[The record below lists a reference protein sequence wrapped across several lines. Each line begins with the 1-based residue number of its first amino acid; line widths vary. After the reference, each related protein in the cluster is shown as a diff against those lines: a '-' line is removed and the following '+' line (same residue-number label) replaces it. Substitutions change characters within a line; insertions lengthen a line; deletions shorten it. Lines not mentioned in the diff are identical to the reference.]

1 MSLSVFLF
9 ISCIFLLIH
18 SYLFYPLSIYFL
30 KNILKKDINADYK
43 FEPKISILIA
53 VYNEEMVIEKTLR
66 NFLNSEYDIDKIE
79 FIVGSDNSIDRTNEI
94 LTNLKTIIPNLQ
106 FIPFNTRRGKSQIL
120 NDLVKYA
127 TGEILV
133 FSDAN
138 TIYQSDALKNL
149 VKHFINPSIGGVSG
163 RLLLL
168 DHEKAV
174 ETGNQESKY
183 WEFENWI
190 KENEGSMGCLIGA
203 NGGIYSIRKDLFVPL
218 PSDSPVMDDFYISL
232 KVLEQEK
239 KFIYDKTAIA
249 KEEIASDIKIEFRRR
264 IRNNAIDLS
273 SIKFIKE
280 LLKPKFGLISY
291 GLWSHKIVRWLS
303 PILLIVMLIT
313 NIILF
318 DLSLFY
324 SYLFFLQVLL
334 YLCSFLGYLFTRI
347 GIKFIPFSLC
357 YYFVFMNLALLIGI
371 FRFLGKKQPA
381 FWQSTKRS

>member
-1 MSLSVFLF
+1 
-9 ISCIFLLIH
+9 
-18 SYLFYPLSIYFL
+18 L
-30 KNILKKDINADYK
+30 KNILKSEIKDK
-43 FEPKISILIA
+43 VHFEPRISILIA
-53 VYNEEMVIEKTLR
+53 VYNEESVIEKTLR
-66 NFLNSEYDIDKIE
+66 NFLNSDYDAHNME
-79 FIVGSDNSIDRTNEI
+79 FIIGSDNSTDRTNKI
-94 LTNLKTIIPNLQ
+94 ITDLKVIIPNLY
-106 FIPFNTRRGKSQIL
+106 FFPFDIRRGKSQIL

-127 TGEILV
+127 TGEILI

-138 TIYQSDALKNL
+138 TIYQFDALKNL
-149 VKHFINPSIGGVSG
+149 VNHFADQNIGGVSG

-168 DHEKAV
+168 DHEKAAG
-174 ETGNQESKY
+174 TGNQESKY

-203 NGGIYSIRKDLFVPL
+203 NGGIYSIRKNLFVPL

-232 KVLEQEK
+232 KVLEQNK

-249 KEEIASDIKIEFRRR
+249 REEIASDIRIEFRRR

-291 GLWSHKIVRWLS
+291 GLWSHKIIRWLT
-303 PILLIVMLIT
+303 PILLIILLISS
-313 NIILF
+313 IILI
-318 DLSLFY
+318 DKSLLY
-324 SYLFFLQVLL
+324 TYLFFLQVLF
-334 YLCSFLGYLFTRI
+334 YLFSLFGYWFTRI
-347 GIKFIPFSLC
+347 GIKFLLFSLC

-371 FRFLGKKQPA
+371 FRFLRKKQPA